1 MKRIINEAFEWSVQ
15 KKRNKEGGI
24 YFTVYIDPKLSEN
37 TWNYKENIKKYG
49 AKWDGLL
56 KTWYFIVSSDESTR
70 NQQIEKF
77 VKPCVEYLKSV
88 EKGGNG
94 LTADEQVNKILSM
107 IDELMKMADNTVLTA
122 EVNTAMDPK
131 DLKEKLAQ
139 FKEELLSA
147 FRNGNWKQMI
157 EPLLRFK
164 RAQGAS
170 YSFKNRI
177 LIWLQ
182 DPKATMVKAVGT
194 WNNLNRIV
202 PPDAP
207 RILMF
212 NVKGTPMYRTPE
224 EKRIAEIQ
232 WLLDNKK
239 IVNPLI
245 SLPELK
251 SVKAKLTIGEKSKM
265 NKYVNQLDQNKPMRF
280 SLEPLWVDVRFTEQ
294 MEGTEDLIGDP
305 DTDIKWHD
313 DVSEVTPQTEKLY
326 NAMLNV
332 IKQSNVKLE
341 FVDDL
346 QGSRGVSMNGTIQ
359 VLKDD
364 KHNAGAVSTLVHEFS
379 HELLH
384 QTYLKNSDSDL
395 GKYFIGKEQ
404 GRDAIEQQAEISAW
418 IVMRNFGLSMQT
430 AVNYVGCWGGDEEN
444 CVKVFDTVANV
455 ASEIIELIENQLRTM
470 KNESVINEGYQ
481 RLTGLDV
488 AKMLG
493 PEAEQLYT
501 KEKQKQISS
510 VSESFKSM
518 LNRINESPISKSTRF
533 EDR

>member
-1 MKRIINEAFEWSVQ
+1 MKRIIDEAFEWSVQ
-15 KKRNKEGGI
+15 RKRNREGGI

-207 RILMF
+207 RILMY

-251 SVKAKLTIGEKSKM
+251 SVKAKLTIGEK
-265 NKYVNQLDQNKPMRF
+265 
-280 SLEPLWVDVRFTEQ
+280 
-294 MEGTEDLIGDP
+294 
-305 DTDIKWHD
+305 
-313 DVSEVTPQTEKLY
+313 
-326 NAMLNV
+326 
-332 IKQSNVKLE
+332 
-341 FVDDL
+341 
-346 QGSRGVSMNGTIQ
+346 
-359 VLKDD
+359 
-364 KHNAGAVSTLVHEFS
+364 
-379 HELLH
+379 
-384 QTYLKNSDSDL
+384 
-395 GKYFIGKEQ
+395 
-404 GRDAIEQQAEISAW
+404 
-418 IVMRNFGLSMQT
+418 
-430 AVNYVGCWGGDEEN
+430 
-444 CVKVFDTVANV
+444 
-455 ASEIIELIENQLRTM
+455 
-470 KNESVINEGYQ
+470 
-481 RLTGLDV
+481 
-488 AKMLG
+488 
-493 PEAEQLYT
+493 
-501 KEKQKQISS
+501 
-510 VSESFKSM
+510 
-518 LNRINESPISKSTRF
+518 
-533 EDR
+533 